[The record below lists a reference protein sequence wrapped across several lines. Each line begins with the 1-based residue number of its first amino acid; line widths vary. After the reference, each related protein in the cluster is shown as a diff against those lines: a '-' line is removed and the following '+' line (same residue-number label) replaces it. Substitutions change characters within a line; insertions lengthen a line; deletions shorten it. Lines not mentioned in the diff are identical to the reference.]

1 MTVQFGVLA
10 QRSGW
15 GWDGYATAHRPNW
28 QSQRTYEDFGS
39 GSQGPQVVPQVLSG
53 LAQNCVCP
61 EEGVLF
67 LILMET
73 LKSPWL
79 AVRWGLDPDTDPSSL
94 GRQSWYK
101 HTELSEGMSRVGE
114 ALGTGP

>member
-1 MTVQFGVLA
+1 MGTLRLTDQIGRARGSMGILEMGPRVPKCWA
-10 QRSGW
+10 SG
-15 GWDGYATAHRPNW
+15 GKEGTD
-28 QSQRTYEDFGS
+28 SQ
-39 GSQGPQVVPQVLSG
+39 PQLLPQVLSG

-67 LILMET
+67 LILMEA

-79 AVRWGLDPDTDPSSL
+79 AVRWGLDPDTDCSSL

-101 HTELSEGMSRVGE
+101 HMKSK
-114 ALGTGP
+114 